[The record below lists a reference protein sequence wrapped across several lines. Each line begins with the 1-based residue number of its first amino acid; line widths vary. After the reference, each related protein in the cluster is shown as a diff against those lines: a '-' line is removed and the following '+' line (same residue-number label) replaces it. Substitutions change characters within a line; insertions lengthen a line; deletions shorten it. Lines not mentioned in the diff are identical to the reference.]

1 MGDGIKA
8 KMINGLAWTS
18 VNVFGMQAVQ
28 LVIGIFLARILI
40 VDDFGK
46 IGILFFFVGLST
58 VLIDGGFGQALLRK
72 KDITSSDYSTFFY
85 LNIATSVMLYLL
97 LYAAAPFIS
106 SFFNE
111 PELTDIA
118 RVLFLSV
125 LLFSLYFVQHV
136 SLLKKLDY
144 KSVAIINISAVAIS
158 GLVALLLAFWNY
170 GVWVLVYQQLS
181 FHLVKVLLYPV
192 FHKWR
197 PIAAFSVDVIR
208 QNMRFSVGIFLQ
220 TALNVIFTNIYTL
233 LIAKLYS
240 IKSTGYYTQANK
252 YSETVNTISN
262 SILTAGTYPVFAQ
275 IQDDKER
282 LLRVYRTLITSVT
295 LLIFPL
301 IFFLIAVAQPL
312 IVTIITDK
320 WLLSVPFFQLLLA
333 ANLFQSVYSVN
344 INILN
349 ARGQSRD
356 TLKLEISKKS
366 LIVFSILGC
375 YQLGIAEM
383 LIGLLI
389 ANFISFALS
398 MRLIKNAFTHY
409 YRHQILDLLRT
420 LIMSAVLATAI
431 YPLTF
436 LNFPSYLIV
445 LLQSVLFFVLYLAGV
460 YFLFPAKWQEALAFL
475 IEKLGGRASMKKQ

>member
-85 LNIATSVMLYLL
+85 LNIATSVLLYLL

-181 FHLVKVLLYPV
+181 FHLVKVIPQG
-192 FHKWR
+192 FK
-197 PIAAFSVDVIR
+197 P
-208 QNMRFSVGIFLQ
+208 
-220 TALNVIFTNIYTL
+220 
-233 LIAKLYS
+233 
-240 IKSTGYYTQANK
+240 
-252 YSETVNTISN
+252 
-262 SILTAGTYPVFAQ
+262 
-275 IQDDKER
+275 
-282 LLRVYRTLITSVT
+282 
-295 LLIFPL
+295 
-301 IFFLIAVAQPL
+301 
-312 IVTIITDK
+312 
-320 WLLSVPFFQLLLA
+320 
-333 ANLFQSVYSVN
+333 
-344 INILN
+344 
-349 ARGQSRD
+349 
-356 TLKLEISKKS
+356 
-366 LIVFSILGC
+366 
-375 YQLGIAEM
+375 
-383 LIGLLI
+383 
-389 ANFISFALS
+389 
-398 MRLIKNAFTHY
+398 
-409 YRHQILDLLRT
+409 
-420 LIMSAVLATAI
+420 
-431 YPLTF
+431 
-436 LNFPSYLIV
+436 
-445 LLQSVLFFVLYLAGV
+445 
-460 YFLFPAKWQEALAFL
+460 
-475 IEKLGGRASMKKQ
+475 